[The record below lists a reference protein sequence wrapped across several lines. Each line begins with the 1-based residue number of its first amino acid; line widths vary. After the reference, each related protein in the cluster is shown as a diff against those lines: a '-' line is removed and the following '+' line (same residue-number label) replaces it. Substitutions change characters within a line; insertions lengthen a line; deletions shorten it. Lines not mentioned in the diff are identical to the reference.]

1 MNLSYQAIGTVM
13 MALQKCLLEQSDI
26 TDLLRDLDFEHTD
39 DGLTVLNPPTVH
51 FEDADEKE

>member
-1 MNLSYQAIGTVM
+1 M

-26 TDLLRDLDFEHTD
+26 TEILRDLDFEQTE

-51 FEDADEKE
+51 VDHDDEE